1 MERKT
6 FKFEVKNIN
15 KNGVFSGYASTF
27 GNKDRDGDIINKG
40 AFLKSLNDIPASSVK
55 LLWQHDMKQ
64 PIGQPISIKED
75 EHGLRVEGKLFIEDD
90 PDNNI
95 FKVEKAREAF
105 MMLKGV
111 DGQPAVDGFS
121 IGFMIPKG
129 GSETKNGVREIN
141 EIKLHEFS
149 VVTFAANPEA
159 VLTGIKSMNIND
171 FKSIREFEQGLR
183 DSNFTKKEAQDFI
196 SGLKELLRDSEE
208 SNKDEA
214 KGGDLEQVTSKEWG
228 EFVLSLKKNNE
239 TLKGNNNE

>member
-15 KNGVFSGYASTF
+15 KNGEFSGYASTF

-40 AFLKSLNDIPASSVK
+40 AFIKSLSEVPASSVK
-55 LLWQHDMKQ
+55 LLWQHDPKQ
-64 PIGQPISIKED
+64 PIGQPLSIKED
-75 EHGLRVEGKLFIEDD
+75 EHGLLVEGKLFIEDD

-111 DGQPAVDGFS
+111 NGNPAIDGFS
-121 IGFMIPKG
+121 IGFQIPKG
-129 GSETKNGVREIN
+129 GSEVKSGIREIN

-159 VLTGIKSMNIND
+159 KLIGIKSMDINN
-171 FKSIREFEQGLR
+171 FKSIREFEEGLR
-183 DSNFTKKEAQDFI
+183 DSSFSKKEAQDFI

-208 SNKDEA
+208 PKKDDV
-214 KGGDLEQVTSKEWG
+214 KDDNLEQVTSKEWG
-228 EFVLSLKKNNE
+228 DFVLSLKQNNE
-239 TLKGNNNE
+239 ILKR